1 MSVIKIYN
9 ATKNYGENKGI
20 FNLSFNVEKGEVFGL
35 LGPNGAGK
43 TTTIRHLLGFS
54 KLDSGNMYIDNEE
67 TWTESAKV
75 QDKLGYLPGEISF
88 PENLTGMEFIEY
100 IGQLRGMK
108 NFDKAKTLLEYFDLN
123 ASAKL
128 KRMSKGMKQKIALV
142 VAFMHDPQ
150 IVILDEP
157 TSGLDP
163 LMQER
168 FIQLIAQEKKNGKTI
183 LLSSHMFNEIERT
196 CDKVAII
203 KQGRLVTEISMKS
216 IRKHSNKIYEIGF
229 NKAEELEKFAELDF
243 KIESLSKE
251 KQKIKI
257 EISDTNIN
265 LLISKLS
272 LMDIK
277 YIKEDVYTLE
287 KHFMQYYGKEV

>member
-1 MSVIKIYN
+1 MSVIKIN
-9 ATKNYGENKGI
+9 DASKSYGENKGI
-20 FNLSFNVEKGEVFGL
+20 FNLSLDVQEGEVFGL

-54 KLDSGNMYIDNEE
+54 KLDSGYMQIDNME
-67 TWTESAKV
+67 TWIESTKI
-75 QDKLGYLPGEISF
+75 QERIGYLPGEISF

-108 NFDKAKTLLEYFDLN
+108 NYDKAKVLLEYFDIN
-123 ASAKL
+123 PNAKL

-142 VAFMHDPQ
+142 VAFMHDPK

-168 FIQLIAQEKKNGKTI
+168 FIQLIAQEKKSGKTI

-216 IRKHSNKIYEIGF
+216 IRQHSSKVYEIGF
-229 NKAEELEKFAELDF
+229 NDIKDLEKFEEFDF
-243 KIESLSKE
+243 KITNVSKE
-251 KQKIKI
+251 KLKIKT
-257 EISDTNIN
+257 EINDIDIN
-265 LLISKLS
+265 QLISKLS
-272 LMDIK
+272 LLNVK

>member
-1 MSVIKIYN
+1 M
-9 ATKNYGENKGI
+9 KNY
-20 FNLSFNVEKGEVFGL
+20 
-35 LGPNGAGK
+35 
-43 TTTIRHLLGFS
+43 
-54 KLDSGNMYIDNEE
+54 
-67 TWTESAKV
+67 
-75 QDKLGYLPGEISF
+75 
-88 PENLTGMEFIEY
+88 
-100 IGQLRGMK
+100 
-108 NFDKAKTLLEYFDLN
+108 DKAKVLLEYFDIN
-123 ASAKL
+123 PNTKL

-142 VAFMHDPQ
+142 VAFMHDPK

-168 FIQLIAQEKKNGKTI
+168 FIQLIAQEKKSGKTI

-216 IRKHSNKIYEIGF
+216 IRQHSSKVYEIGF
-229 NKAEELEKFAELDF
+229 NDIKDLEKFEEFDF
-243 KIESLSKE
+243 KITNVSKE
-251 KQKIKI
+251 KLKIKT
-257 EISDTNIN
+257 EINDIDIN
-265 LLISKLS
+265 QLISKLS
-272 LMDIK
+272 LLNVK

>member
-1 MSVIKIYN
+1 MSVIKIYD

-20 FNLSFNVEKGEVFGL
+20 FNLSINVEKGEVFGL

-108 NFDKAKTLLEYFDLN
+108 NFDKAKKLLEYFDLN

-216 IRKHSNKIYEIGF
+216 IRQHSNKIYEIGF

>member
-20 FNLSFNVEKGEVFGL
+20 FNLSFNVEEGEVFGL

-54 KLDSGNMYIDNEE
+54 KLDSGNMHIDNEE

-108 NFDKAKTLLEYFDLN
+108 NFDRAKKLLEYFDLN

-183 LLSSHMFNEIERT
+183 LLSSHLFNEIERT

-203 KQGRLVTEISMKS
+203 KQGKLVTEISMKS
-216 IRKHSNKIYEIGF
+216 IRQHSNKIYEIGF

-243 KIESLSKE
+243 KIVSVSKE

-257 EISDTNIN
+257 EINDTNIN
-265 LLISKLS
+265 QLISKLY

-277 YIKEDVYTLE
+277 YIKEDIYTLE
-287 KHFMQYYGKEV
+287 KYFMQYYGKEV

>member
-20 FNLSFNVEKGEVFGL
+20 FNLSFNVEEGEVFGL

-108 NFDKAKTLLEYFDLN
+108 NFDRAKKLLEYFDLN

-168 FIQLIAQEKKNGKTI
+168 FIQLIAQEKKKGKTI

-216 IRKHSNKIYEIGF
+216 IRQHSNKIYEIGF

>member
-1 MSVIKIYN
+1 MSVIKIN
-9 ATKNYGENKGI
+9 DASKSYGENKGI
-20 FNLSFNVEKGEVFGL
+20 FNLSLDVQEGEVFGL

-43 TTTIRHLLGFS
+43 TTTIRHLLGFL
-54 KLDSGNMYIDNEE
+54 KLDSGYMQIDNME
-67 TWTESAKV
+67 TWIESTKI
-75 QDKLGYLPGEISF
+75 QERIGYLPGEISF
-88 PENLTGMEFIEY
+88 PENLTGIEFIEY

-108 NFDKAKTLLEYFDLN
+108 NYDKAKVLLEYFDIN
-123 ASAKL
+123 PNAKL

-142 VAFMHDPQ
+142 AAFMHDPK

-168 FIQLIAQEKKNGKTI
+168 FIQLIAQEKKSGKTI

-216 IRKHSNKIYEIGF
+216 IRQHSSKVYEIGF
-229 NKAEELEKFAELDF
+229 NDIKDLEKFEEFDF
-243 KIESLSKE
+243 KITNVSKE
-251 KQKIKI
+251 KLKIKT
-257 EISDTNIN
+257 EINDIDIN
-265 LLISKLS
+265 QLISKLS
-272 LMDIK
+272 LLNVK

>member
-1 MSVIKIYN
+1 MSVIKIN
-9 ATKNYGENKGI
+9 DASKSYGENKGI
-20 FNLSFNVEKGEVFGL
+20 FNLSLDVQEGEVFGL

-54 KLDSGNMYIDNEE
+54 KLDSGYMQIDNME
-67 TWTESAKV
+67 TWIESTKI
-75 QDKLGYLPGEISF
+75 QERIGYLPGEISF

-108 NFDKAKTLLEYFDLN
+108 NYDKAKVLLEYFDIN
-123 ASAKL
+123 PNAKL

-142 VAFMHDPQ
+142 VAFMHDPK

-163 LMQER
+163 IMQER
-168 FIQLIAQEKKNGKTI
+168 FIQLIAQEKKSGKTI

-216 IRKHSNKIYEIGF
+216 IRQHSSKVYEIGF
-229 NKAEELEKFAELDF
+229 NEIKDLEKFEEFDF
-243 KIESLSKE
+243 KITNVSKE
-251 KQKIKI
+251 KLKIKT
-257 EISDTNIN
+257 EINDIDIN
-265 LLISKLS
+265 QLISKLS
-272 LMDIK
+272 LLNVK

>member
-20 FNLSFNVEKGEVFGL
+20 FNLSFNVEEGEVFGL

-108 NFDKAKTLLEYFDLN
+108 NFDKAKKLLEYFDLN

-216 IRKHSNKIYEIGF
+216 IRQHSNKIYEIGF

>member
-1 MSVIKIYN
+1 MSVIKLYN

-67 TWTESAKV
+67 TWKESAKV

-108 NFDKAKTLLEYFDLN
+108 NFDKAKILLEYFDLN

-216 IRKHSNKIYEIGF
+216 IRQHSNKIYEIGF

>member
-1 MSVIKIYN
+1 MSVIKIN
-9 ATKNYGENKGI
+9 DASKSYGENKGI
-20 FNLSFNVEKGEVFGL
+20 FNLSLDVQEGEVFGL

-43 TTTIRHLLGFS
+43 TTAIRHLLGFS
-54 KLDSGNMYIDNEE
+54 KLDSGYMQIDNME
-67 TWTESAKV
+67 TWIESTKI
-75 QDKLGYLPGEISF
+75 QERIGYLPGEISF

-108 NFDKAKTLLEYFDLN
+108 NYDKAKVLLEYFDIN
-123 ASAKL
+123 PNTKL

-142 VAFMHDPQ
+142 VAFMHDPK

-168 FIQLIAQEKKNGKTI
+168 FIQLIAQEKKSGKTI

-216 IRKHSNKIYEIGF
+216 IRQHSSKVYEIGF
-229 NKAEELEKFAELDF
+229 NDIKDLEKFEEFDF
-243 KIESLSKE
+243 KITNVSKE
-251 KQKIKI
+251 KLKIKT
-257 EISDTNIN
+257 EINDIDIN
-265 LLISKLS
+265 QLISKLS
-272 LMDIK
+272 LLNVK

>member
-1 MSVIKIYN
+1 MSVIKINN

-20 FNLSFNVEKGEVFGL
+20 FSLSFNVEEGEVFGL

-54 KLDSGNMYIDNEE
+54 KLESGNMYIDNNEA
-67 TWTESAKV
+67 WMESAKV
-75 QDKLGYLPGEISF
+75 QDIIGYLPGEISF
-88 PENLTGMEFIEY
+88 PENLTGIEFIEY

-108 NFDKAKTLLEYFDLN
+108 NFDKAKKLLEYFDLSAN
-123 ASAKL
+123 AKL
-128 KRMSKGMKQKIALV
+128 KRMSKGMKQKVALV
-142 VAFMHDPQ
+142 VAFMHDPK

-168 FIQLIAQEKKNGKTI
+168 FIHLIAQEKKNGTTI
-183 LLSSHMFNEIERT
+183 LLSSHMFNEIEKT

-203 KQGRLVTEISMKS
+203 KQGKLVTEISMKS
-216 IRKHSNKIYEIGF
+216 IRQHSNKIYEIGF
-229 NKAEELEKFAELDF
+229 NQAEELEKFSEFNF
-243 KIESLSKE
+243 KKTSMSKE

-257 EISDTNIN
+257 EINDTNIN
-265 LLISKLS
+265 QLISKLS
-272 LMDIK
+272 MMDIK

>member
-1 MSVIKIYN
+1 MSMIKIYN

-20 FNLSFNVEKGEVFGL
+20 FILSFNVEKGEVFGL

-54 KLDSGNMYIDNEE
+54 KLDSGIMYIDNEE

-108 NFDKAKTLLEYFDLN
+108 SFDKAKRLLEYFDLN

-203 KQGRLVTEISMKS
+203 KQGRLITEISMKS
-216 IRKHSNKIYEIGF
+216 IRQHSKKIYEIGF
-229 NKAEELEKFAELDF
+229 NKTEELEKFTEFDF
-243 KIESLSKE
+243 RIEMLNLE

-257 EISDTNIN
+257 EINDTNIN
-265 LLISKLS
+265 QLISKLS

>member
-1 MSVIKIYN
+1 
-9 ATKNYGENKGI
+9 
-20 FNLSFNVEKGEVFGL
+20 
-35 LGPNGAGK
+35 
-43 TTTIRHLLGFS
+43 
-54 KLDSGNMYIDNEE
+54 
-67 TWTESAKV
+67 
-75 QDKLGYLPGEISF
+75 
-88 PENLTGMEFIEY
+88 
-100 IGQLRGMK
+100 
-108 NFDKAKTLLEYFDLN
+108 LN

-128 KRMSKGMKQKIALV
+128 KRMSKGMKQKIALI

-216 IRKHSNKIYEIGF
+216 IRQHSNKIYEIGF

-243 KIESLSKE
+243 KIVSLSKE

>member
-1 MSVIKIYN
+1 MSVIKIN
-9 ATKNYGENKGI
+9 DASKSYGENKGI
-20 FNLSFNVEKGEVFGL
+20 FNLSLDVQEGEVFGL

-54 KLDSGNMYIDNEE
+54 KLDSGYMQIDNME
-67 TWTESAKV
+67 TWIESTKI
-75 QDKLGYLPGEISF
+75 QDRIGYLPGEISF

-108 NFDKAKTLLEYFDLN
+108 NYDKAIVLLEYFDIN
-123 ASAKL
+123 PNAKL

-142 VAFMHDPQ
+142 VAFMHDPK
-150 IVILDEP
+150 IIILDEP

-168 FIQLIAQEKKNGKTI
+168 FIQLIAQEKKSGKTI

-203 KQGRLVTEISMKS
+203 KQGRLMTEISMKS
-216 IRKHSNKIYEIGF
+216 IRQHSSKVYEIGF
-229 NKAEELEKFAELDF
+229 NDIKDLEKFDF
-243 KIESLSKE
+243 KISNVSKE
-251 KQKIKI
+251 KLKIKI
-257 EISDTNIN
+257 EINDIDIN
-265 LLISKLS
+265 QLISKLS
-272 LMDIK
+272 QLDVK

>member
-108 NFDKAKTLLEYFDLN
+108 NFDKAKILLEYFDLN

-216 IRKHSNKIYEIGF
+216 IRQHSNKIYEIGF

>member
-1 MSVIKIYN
+1 MSVIKIN
-9 ATKNYGENKGI
+9 DASKSYGENKGI
-20 FNLSFNVEKGEVFGL
+20 FNLSLDVQEGEVFGL

-54 KLDSGNMYIDNEE
+54 KLDSGYMQIDNME
-67 TWTESAKV
+67 TWIESTKI
-75 QDKLGYLPGEISF
+75 QERIGYLPGEISF
-88 PENLTGMEFIEY
+88 PENLTGLEFIEY

-108 NFDKAKTLLEYFDLN
+108 NYDKAKVLLEYFDIN
-123 ASAKL
+123 TNAKL

-142 VAFMHDPQ
+142 VAFMHDPK

-168 FIQLIAQEKKNGKTI
+168 FIQLIAQEKKSGKTI

-216 IRKHSNKIYEIGF
+216 IRQHSSKVYEIGF
-229 NKAEELEKFAELDF
+229 NDIKDLEKFEEFDF
-243 KIESLSKE
+243 KITNVSKE
-251 KQKIKI
+251 KLKIKT
-257 EISDTNIN
+257 EINDIDIN
-265 LLISKLS
+265 QLISKLS
-272 LMDIK
+272 LLNVK

>member
-1 MSVIKIYN
+1 MSVIKIN
-9 ATKNYGENKGI
+9 DASKSYGENKGI
-20 FNLSFNVEKGEVFGL
+20 FNLSLDVQEGEVFGL

-54 KLDSGNMYIDNEE
+54 KLDSGYMQIDNME
-67 TWTESAKV
+67 TWIESTKI
-75 QDKLGYLPGEISF
+75 QERIGYLPGEISF

-108 NFDKAKTLLEYFDLN
+108 NYDKAKVLLEYFDIN
-123 ASAKL
+123 PNTKL

-142 VAFMHDPQ
+142 VAFMHDPK

-168 FIQLIAQEKKNGKTI
+168 FIQLIAQEKKSGKTI

-216 IRKHSNKIYEIGF
+216 IRQHSSKVYEIGF
-229 NKAEELEKFAELDF
+229 NDIKDLEKFEEFDF
-243 KIESLSKE
+243 KITNVSKE
-251 KQKIKI
+251 KLKIKT
-257 EISDTNIN
+257 EINDIDIN
-265 LLISKLS
+265 QLISKLS
-272 LMDIK
+272 LLNVK

>member
-1 MSVIKIYN
+1 MSVIKIN
-9 ATKNYGENKGI
+9 DASKSYGENKGI
-20 FNLSFNVEKGEVFGL
+20 FNLSLDVQEGEVFGL

-54 KLDSGNMYIDNEE
+54 KLDSGYMQIDNME
-67 TWTESAKV
+67 TWIESTKI
-75 QDKLGYLPGEISF
+75 QERIGYLPGEISF
-88 PENLTGMEFIEY
+88 PENLTGIEFIEY

-108 NFDKAKTLLEYFDLN
+108 NYDKAKVLLEYFDIN
-123 ASAKL
+123 PNAKL

-142 VAFMHDPQ
+142 VAFMHDPK

-168 FIQLIAQEKKNGKTI
+168 FIQLIAQEKKSGKTI

-216 IRKHSNKIYEIGF
+216 IRQHSSKVYEIGF
-229 NKAEELEKFAELDF
+229 NDIKDLEKFEEFDF
-243 KIESLSKE
+243 KITNVSKE
-251 KQKIKI
+251 KLKIKT
-257 EISDTNIN
+257 EINDIDIN
-265 LLISKLS
+265 QLISKLS
-272 LMDIK
+272 LLNVK

>member
-20 FNLSFNVEKGEVFGL
+20 FNLSFNVEEGEVFGL

-108 NFDKAKTLLEYFDLN
+108 NFDKAKKLLEYFDLN

-128 KRMSKGMKQKIALV
+128 KRMSKGMKQKIALI

-216 IRKHSNKIYEIGF
+216 IRQHSNKIYEIGF

>member
-1 MSVIKIYN
+1 MSMIKIYN

-54 KLDSGNMYIDNEE
+54 KLDSGIMYIDNEE

-108 NFDKAKTLLEYFDLN
+108 SFDKAKRLLEYFDLN

-203 KQGRLVTEISMKS
+203 KQGRLITEISMKS
-216 IRKHSNKIYEIGF
+216 IRQHSKKIYEIGF
-229 NKAEELEKFAELDF
+229 NKTEELEKFTEFDF
-243 KIESLSKE
+243 RIEMLNLE

-257 EISDTNIN
+257 EINDTNIN
-265 LLISKLS
+265 QLISKLS

>member
-1 MSVIKIYN
+1 MSVIKIN
-9 ATKNYGENKGI
+9 DASKSYGENKGI
-20 FNLSFNVEKGEVFGL
+20 FNLSLDVQEGEVFGL

-54 KLDSGNMYIDNEE
+54 KLDSGYMQIDNME
-67 TWTESAKV
+67 TWIESTKI
-75 QDKLGYLPGEISF
+75 QERIGYLPGEISF

-108 NFDKAKTLLEYFDLN
+108 NYDKAKVLLEYFDIN
-123 ASAKL
+123 PNAKL

-142 VAFMHDPQ
+142 VAFMHDPK

-163 LMQER
+163 IMQER
-168 FIQLIAQEKKNGKTI
+168 FIQLIAQEKKSGKTI

-216 IRKHSNKIYEIGF
+216 IRQHSSKVYEIGF
-229 NKAEELEKFAELDF
+229 NDIKDLEKFEEFDF
-243 KIESLSKE
+243 KITNVSKE
-251 KQKIKI
+251 KLKIKT
-257 EISDTNIN
+257 EINDIDIN
-265 LLISKLS
+265 QLISKLS
-272 LMDIK
+272 LLNVK

>member
-108 NFDKAKTLLEYFDLN
+108 NFDKAKNLLEYFDLN

-216 IRKHSNKIYEIGF
+216 IRQHSNKIYEIGF

>member
-1 MSVIKIYN
+1 MSVIKIN
-9 ATKNYGENKGI
+9 DASKSYGENKGI
-20 FNLSFNVEKGEVFGL
+20 FNLTLDVQEGEVFGL

-54 KLDSGNMYIDNEE
+54 KLDSGYMQIDNME
-67 TWTESAKV
+67 TWIESTKI
-75 QDKLGYLPGEISF
+75 QERIGYLPGEISF

-108 NFDKAKTLLEYFDLN
+108 NFDKAKVLLEYFDIN
-123 ASAKL
+123 PNAKL

-142 VAFMHDPQ
+142 VAFMHDPK

-168 FIQLIAQEKKNGKTI
+168 FIQLIAQEKMSGKTI

-203 KQGRLVTEISMKS
+203 KQGKLVTEISMKS
-216 IRKHSNKIYEIGF
+216 IRQHSSKIYEIGF
-229 NKAEELEKFAELDF
+229 NDIKDLEKFEEFDF
-243 KIESLSKE
+243 KISNVSKE
-251 KQKIKI
+251 KLKIKI
-257 EISDTNIN
+257 EINDIDIN
-265 LLISKLS
+265 QLISKLS
-272 LMDIK
+272 LLDVK